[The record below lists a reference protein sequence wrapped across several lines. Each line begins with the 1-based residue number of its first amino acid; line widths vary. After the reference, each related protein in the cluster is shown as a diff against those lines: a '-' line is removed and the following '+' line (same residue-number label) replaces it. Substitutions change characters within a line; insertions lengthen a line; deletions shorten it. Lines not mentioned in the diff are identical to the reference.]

1 MELVLPICEALK
13 CFGHLTCTYMEHHR
27 KLERRLNDLLA
38 KQRQLNAIKS
48 DVEMK
53 IKIELRL
60 GRCVRQEVENWLLD
74 VQTINGKIQSI
85 DERTQNLSCFSRG
98 HLGKQVSQTVEEV
111 KEIIEQ
117 GRFTG
122 ALVIDDPS
130 TAGVPFQLE
139 HLEGETAVIAD
150 IWKHLMSD
158 EIGMV
163 GVCGMGGIGKTTIM
177 KHIHNKLL
185 EETRTK
191 PLFEKIIWFTVS
203 QDFNITRLQQDI
215 ADAMNIEDLPK
226 PEQKRAAV
234 LRNELRQIR
243 HVLILDDVWEGFVLE
258 KVGIPIPIFSNGS
271 RLVLTSRSKVVCRSI
286 SCCEIIE
293 VSPLSNEES
302 MNLFLAHTGRGILK
316 VPSLEEILGD
326 IIEECDGLP
335 LAIAVIAGSM
345 KGIYDVVDWRNAL
358 TELGDHITSVK
369 GTDKEIYGPLK
380 FSFDRLEDSNIQNC
394 FLYCSLYPED
404 CRIPRVELIEYWIDE
419 GFLER
424 GSRQQLHDR
433 GHTILNRLVN
443 NYLLEMA
450 GDDVKMH
457 DLMRD
462 MALYIKHPYFMVK
475 AGTGLKDLPSKQE
488 WKDVKRV
495 SFMMNMVSE
504 IPPSL
509 SPNCQNLSTLLLQNN
524 ESLKRISESF
534 FQHMHSL
541 SVLNLSYTSI
551 EQLPNSVSNLETLN
565 ALVLRGCKELRY
577 VPSLEK
583 LKALRKLDLQGTG
596 IEKVPKGL
604 EMLANLTYLNLC
616 TESLNALPI
625 AILPRLSCLQC
636 LVLYVKSPSV
646 KINGLEATRL
656 RKLEVFEGRF
666 NELID
671 FNAYIKSIQGREL
684 TSYLLVMASPK
695 AKFDARPLEQEPPF
709 LPRKRVVILS
719 GCPIGREDPV
729 ELPSDVK
736 CLRIFECPDIR
747 SLSDMPFFQQTNKLG
762 FCSIH
767 HCRGIES
774 LLDLSSTSQPC
785 NSFQNLELLWLENLD
800 NLHMLVK
807 VAEEASV
814 VSTSSSLPM
823 PGIFSNLESFVIKG
837 CPNMKQ
843 LFPCKLA
850 HDLQNLKKLVV
861 CHCVQME
868 EIISSEEEEE
878 RHKGKGINTR
888 TRFSLPKLQELVL
901 AYLAELK
908 SICSSNRAVVC
919 DSLWDI
925 EVRECMKLKRMPLYL
940 PHFRDTNQSVPSEDI
955 SISPREWWESVEWD
969 YPKAKEVLRPWL
981 YFV

>member
-27 KLERRLNDLLA
+27 KLERRMNDLLA

-53 IKIELRL
+53 IKTELRL

-74 VQTINGKIQSI
+74 VQTINGKIQNI

-130 TAGVPFQLE
+130 TVGVPFELE
-139 HLEGETAVIAD
+139 HLEGETAVLAD

-177 KHIHNKLL
+177 KHIYNQLL
-185 EETRTK
+185 EETKSK
-191 PLFEKIIWFTVS
+191 PLFEKIIWVTVS

-234 LRNELRQIR
+234 LRNELLQIR

-271 RLVLTSRSKVVCRSI
+271 RLVLTSRSNVVCRFIGCS
-286 SCCEIIE
+286 EIVE
-293 VSPLSNEES
+293 VPPLSNEES

-326 IIEECDGLP
+326 IVGECDGLP

-345 KGIYDVVDWRNAL
+345 KGIYDVVEWRNAL
-358 TELGDHITSVK
+358 TELGDHVTSVK
-369 GTDKEIYGPLK
+369 GTDKEIYGRLK

-404 CRIPRVELIEYWIDE
+404 YRIPRVELIEYWIDE

-443 NYLLEMA
+443 NCLLEKA

-457 DLMRD
+457 DVIRD

-475 AGTGLKDLPSKQE
+475 AGTGLKELPGKQE
-488 WKDVKRV
+488 WKDVERV

-509 SPNCQNLSTLLLQNN
+509 SPNCENLSTLLLQNN
-524 ESLKRISESF
+524 ESLERISESF

-541 SVLNLSYTSI
+541 SILDLSYTSI
-551 EQLPNSVSNLETLN
+551 EQLPNSVSNLKTLN

-583 LKALRKLDLQGTG
+583 LKALRKLDLRGTG

-616 TESLNALPI
+616 TESLKELPI

-636 LVLYVKSPSV
+636 LVLYVKLPSV
-646 KINGLEATRL
+646 KMNGLEVARL

-729 ELPSDVK
+729 ELPSDVR

-774 LLDLSSTSQPC
+774 VLDLSSTSQPC

-823 PGIFSNLESFVIKG
+823 PGIFSHLESFVIKG

-868 EIISSEEEEE
+868 EIISSEEE

-901 AYLAELK
+901 AYLPELK
-908 SICSSNRAVVC
+908 SICSSNRAVIC

-940 PHFRDTNQSVPSEDI
+940 PHFRDTHQSVPSEDI
-955 SISPREWWESVEWD
+955 CISPREWWESVEWD